1 MVPLTSSQKQ
11 KVIDEI
17 IKGSP
22 TYLVKIVMDIPEI
35 KICVFELILKRINE
49 QCQKLCS
56 RSKERPSLLRVRRK
70 DHKSINTFR
79 WVDILREMNQTAPDV
94 LDVLVMIAASKVKE
108 DGSQLPPL
116 CVAIGILMNT
126 RSKDLSLIQKLTS
139 VMLGTGGAT
148 EKVCYKV

>member
-1 MVPLTSSQKQ
+1 
-11 KVIDEI
+11 
-17 IKGSP
+17 
-22 TYLVKIVMDIPEI
+22 MDIPEI

-49 QCQKLCS
+49 QCQKICN

-94 LDVLVMIAASKVKE
+94 LNVLVTIAASKVKE

-126 RSKDLSLIQKLTS
+126 RSTDLSLIQKLTS
-139 VMLGTGGAT
+139 VTLGTGGAT
-148 EKVCYKV
+148 KKVRYKV